1 MPTQTTLESD
11 ACLAPVIKKLKPIKL
26 PLENTVTKKSNK
38 KQTTLYD
45 SILKGC
51 EHKKTST
58 LNVDIEH

>member
-11 ACLAPVIKKLKPIKL
+11 ACLGPVIKKLKTMKL
-26 PLENTVTKKSNK
+26 PLENTVKKKANK

-51 EHKKTST
+51 EHIKTST
-58 LNVDIEH
+58 LNVDLEH